1 MPAVLEAAWGITW
14 DGSGGLP
21 LSPRQHNL
29 ITLEYSSEMAGAAA
43 NPDEQTISEEVYLL
57 TPLQLDGFDDDRQLW
72 LLPLV
77 AAISVV
83 YKTTKLPKIRFAN
96 FLKESVILFG
106 SIVIFMAITALVLVT
121 FAWLVTE

>member
-1 MPAVLEAAWGITW
+1 MPTIAAFVLATF
-14 DGSGGLP
+14 
-21 LSPRQHNL
+21 
-29 ITLEYSSEMAGAAA
+29 
-43 NPDEQTISEEVYLL
+43 TIPENIGV
-57 TPLQLDGFDDDRQLW
+57 TPNSMLW

-83 YKTTKLPKIRFAN
+83 YKTTKLPKIKFVH

-106 SIVIFMAITALVLVT
+106 SIVIFMAITALVLVA

>member
-1 MPAVLEAAWGITW
+1 MPMTAAFVLATF
-14 DGSGGLP
+14 
-21 LSPRQHNL
+21 
-29 ITLEYSSEMAGAAA
+29 T
-43 NPDEQTISEEVYLL
+43 
-57 TPLQLDGFDDDRQLW
+57 TPENIGVTPNSMLW

-106 SIVIFMAITALVLVT
+106 SIVVFMAITALVLVAL
-121 FAWLVTE
+121 AWLVTE